1 MTLNDNYK
9 MLLERAKKIIIYT
22 NVQSL
27 LGWDFETQM
36 PPKGGKQRS
45 IQFSTLATDTHRMG
59 TDPEVGK
66 LIEKIK
72 EDGSY
77 SSLSEEQQR
86 NVYLIERDYKRAT
99 KLPTEL
105 VAEIASHQVVAIETW
120 KKAKKEKNY
129 SIFKPALEKGLEL
142 QMKRAHYLDP
152 DKDPY
157 DVLLDTFE
165 PKMDSVTITKLF
177 DELKAG
183 LVPLIKK
190 TQESKIQPDVSLLK
204 RPVPIELQKKISEDL
219 AKIVHYDLDKGSI
232 DEAEHPFT
240 TGYYDD
246 VRITTHYYENEFD
259 NSFFS
264 VVHEAGHG
272 IYGQNLS
279 SDYVYQPIGQSASL
293 GIHESQS
300 RFIENI
306 ICRSK
311 EFWEFYFPRLN
322 EITKN
327 IFADVNLDAFVHA
340 INMIKPSKVRVTA
353 DEITYCLHVIIRF
366 EIERDLISKKL
377 SLEDLPAAWN
387 KKYKDYL
394 DVDIENDSEGVLQ
407 DIHWAG
413 GAFGYFPTYALG
425 NIYNAHQLH
434 VLRKDMPDYD
444 ELVRSGNLKPIIE
457 WLTEKVHRPSNL
469 YDPADLMQRIT
480 GESVNPQYF
489 IEYLEKK
496 YSVLYNF

>member
-1 MTLNDNYK
+1 LTIQDNYK
-9 MLLERAKKIIIYT
+9 NLLERAKKIIIYD
-22 NVQSL
+22 NIQSL

-45 IQFSTLATDTHRMG
+45 LQFSTLATDMHKML

-72 EDGSY
+72 EDDEY
-77 SSLSEEQQR
+77 STLSEEQQR
-86 NVYLIERDYKRAT
+86 NVYLIEREYNKST
-99 KLPTEL
+99 KLPIEL
-105 VAEIASHQVVAIETW
+105 VAEIASHQVVSIETW
-120 KKAKKEKNY
+120 KKAKEQKDY

-142 QMKRAHYLDP
+142 QIKRAHYLDP

-177 DELKAG
+177 NELKTG
-183 LVPLIKK
+183 LVPLIRK
-190 TQESKIQPDVSLLK
+190 TQESKKQPDISLL
-204 RPVPIELQKKISEDL
+204 RRSVPIDLQKKLSEDL

-240 TGYYDD
+240 NGYYDD

-272 IYGQNLS
+272 IYGQNLAS
-279 SDYVYQPIGQSASL
+279 EYIYQPIGESASL

-327 IFADVNLDAFVHA
+327 IFSDVNLDEFVHA
-340 INMIKPSKVRVTA
+340 INMVKPSKVRVTA

-366 EIERDLISKKL
+366 EIERDLLSKKL
-377 SLEDLPAAWN
+377 SLDDLPNAWN
-387 KKYKDYL
+387 QKYKEYL

-407 DIHWAG
+407 DIHWAS

-434 VLRKDMPDYD
+434 VIRKDLSNYD
-444 ELVRSGNLKPIIE
+444 DLVRSGNLKPIID
-457 WLTEKVHRPSNL
+457 WLIEKVHRPSNL
-469 YDPADLMQRIT
+469 YDPAVLMQRVT

-489 IEYLEKK
+489 IEYLDKK
-496 YSVLYNF
+496 YSALYDF